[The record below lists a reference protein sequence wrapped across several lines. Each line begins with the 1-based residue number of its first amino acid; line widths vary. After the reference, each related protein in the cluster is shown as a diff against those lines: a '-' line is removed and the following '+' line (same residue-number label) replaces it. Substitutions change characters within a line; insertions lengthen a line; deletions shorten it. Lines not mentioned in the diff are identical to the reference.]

1 MSSSL
6 NKAEEFR
13 NMTEHKCPIEEL
25 YTKLNS
31 DPKNGLTTAQAS

>member
-1 MSSSL
+1 MGNSI

-25 YTKLNS
+25 YTKLS
-31 DPKNGLTTAQAS
+31 TDPVQGLNVP

>member
-13 NMTEHKCPIEEL
+13 NMTEHKCPIQEL
-25 YTKLNS
+25 YTKLGSN
-31 DPKNGLTTAQAS
+31 PEKGLTDAQAS

>member
-1 MSSSL
+1 MKNSV

-25 YTKLNS
+25 YTKLDTS
-31 DPKNGLTTAQAS
+31 PEGLTA